1 MEKEIIHLGVFHS
14 QKKFDCVEEYVKKGE
29 QYLEEYINTL
39 IKEVRK
45 HLAEEK
51 SDFDGV
57 DEDDNIMAFIRHKVN
72 GVIRSQVAGLDKSQ
86 DTRSRRLSGT

>member
-1 MEKEIIHLGVFHS
+1 MGFMIILQGVFHS

-45 HLAEEK
+45 HMAEEK
-51 SDFDGV
+51 SDIDGV

-72 GVIRSQVAGLDKSQ
+72 DVIRSQVSSLDKLDSK
-86 DTRSRRLSGT
+86 